1 MTKHARA
8 APEGRSKPRIRI
20 SAEDSERLS
29 ALARAAMAA
38 MPEVA
43 SCLADEIDRAQVVP
57 GARLPGDVVRMGS
70 QAEFR
75 DETTGAVRTATLV
88 YPDEA
93 DIAQGKVSVLTPIGT
108 ALLGLAVGQ
117 SITWETRTG
126 DERRLTVLGVRGAT
140 GARDRQAE

>member
-1 MTKHARA
+1 MENTMTKHAPA
-8 APEGRSKPRIRI
+8 AVTSRSKPRIRI

-29 ALARAAMAA
+29 ALVRAAMAA
-38 MPEVA
+38 MPDVA
-43 SCLADEIDRAQVVP
+43 ASLADEIDRAQVLPKARVP
-57 GARLPGDVVRMGS
+57 GNVVRMGS
-70 QAEFR
+70 LVEFR

-93 DIAQGKVSVLTPIGT
+93 DIARGKVSVLTPIGT

-126 DERRLTVLGVRGAT
+126 DERRLTVLDVRAP
-140 GARDRQAE
+140 AEA